1 MPHRRFLKHVVITT
15 ALAFAV
21 TVLIA
26 WTLAWITPDAV
37 RPAYT
42 MSGVPGAIANW
53 LEPVPSDWPDTPR
66 GTSVIVPRGSA
77 GIGLSSGNRVRVR
90 QGMGLGVSVQSGPKG
105 TVIDFDD
112 DPNHVLDQVR
122 VGWPVHT
129 MVHRGPDDAR
139 PAPQSALARL
149 YELGV
154 AIPGKPQPDRRLPLR
169 PIWRVFVPSILVTAV
184 LLELLWQA
192 WHLPARIRMRR
203 RNARGQCLN
212 CGYDLTGMEQCPE
225 CGTPIG

>member
-1 MPHRRFLKHVVITT
+1 MTYRRFLKHVVITT
-15 ALAFAV
+15 LFALAV

-53 LEPVPSDWPDTPR
+53 LEPVPDDWPDAPL
-66 GTSVIVPRGSA
+66 GTSIIVPRGSA
-77 GIGLSSGNRVRVR
+77 KIDLSSSNRVRVR
-90 QGMGLGVSVQSGPKG
+90 QSMGRGFSVSSGPNG

-112 DPNHVLDQVR
+112 DPAHVLDQVR

-129 MVHRGPDDAR
+129 MVHHGPDDGR
-139 PAPQSALARL
+139 PAPQSALRKL
-149 YELGV
+149 YEWGF
-154 AIPGKPQPDRRLPLR
+154 ATPGKPQPDRRLPLR
-169 PIWRVFVPSILVTAV
+169 PIWRVFVPSVLVTAV

-192 WHLPARIRMRR
+192 WRLPARLRIRR

-212 CGYDLTGMEQCPE
+212 CGYDLAGMNQCPE
-225 CGTPIG
+225 CGTPHS